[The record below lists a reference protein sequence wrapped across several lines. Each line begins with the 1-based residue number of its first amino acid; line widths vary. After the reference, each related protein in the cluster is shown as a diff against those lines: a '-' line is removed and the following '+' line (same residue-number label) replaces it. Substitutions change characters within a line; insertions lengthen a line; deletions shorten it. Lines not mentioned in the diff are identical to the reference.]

1 MDLQR
6 LHEILDM
13 TTIFYRSSQR
23 EFVELAPGV
32 EVVDLELVSVA
43 VSEGAANILKAELIK
58 ILDTYPQLDRLKL
71 GPSYIEVGA
80 VIGDQG
86 AAFRLF
92 ALGKVLG
99 LWDIIT
105 PSQLSKINSDEK
117 TRELGGLGLVMISGY
132 YKL

>member
-1 MDLQR
+1 MKMDLNR

-13 TTIFYRSSQR
+13 TTIFYRSSQV
-23 EFVELAPGV
+23 EFAPGV

-43 VSEGAANILKAELIK
+43 VSTGAANILKAELIK

-117 TRELGGLGLVMISGY
+117 TQKLGGLSLVMISGY